1 MSTNNVTLTQETV
14 IVELPKVDIS
24 KLREAFAN
32 VDNEADIKAGEYAAG
47 LIQTLGVAWITMPH
61 DQKGPE
67 GDAMRAERD
76 ALYALLRARKTPH
89 KNPSVKWSQIK
100 KHATAML
107 AEQAKAEA
115 LARGETIPETE
126 APKGNAK
133 HTRSTQL
140 TLLEDLTTLY
150 KHCKRNSKVLTD
162 AQRKAHMHIGS
173 ALSDLG
179 VDVSM
184 L

>member
-1 MSTNNVTLTQETV
+1 MANNITLTQETT
-14 IVELPKVDIS
+14 IVELPKVDIG

-76 ALYALLRARKTPH
+76 ALYALLRARKNPH

-100 KHATAML
+100 KHATTIL

-115 LARGETIPETE
+115 LARGEAVPEDNE
-126 APKGNAK
+126 PKGGAK
-133 HTRSTQL
+133 HNRSTQL
-140 TLLEDLTTLY
+140 TLIEDLTTLW
-150 KHCKRNSKVLTD
+150 KRCKRESKTLTD
-162 AQRKAHMHIGS
+162 AQRKAQLHIGA

-179 VDVSM
+179 VDVNM

>member
-1 MSTNNVTLTQETV
+1 MSTNNVTLTQETT

-76 ALYALLRARKTPH
+76 ELYKLLRARNH
-89 KNPSVKWSQIK
+89 SNPSVKWKQIK
-100 KHATAML
+100 DHANDIL

-115 LARGETIPETE
+115 LRTLCGRRA
-126 APKGNAK
+126 
-133 HTRSTQL
+133 TRP
-140 TLLEDLTTLY
+140 
-150 KHCKRNSKVLTD
+150 RF
-162 AQRKAHMHIGS
+162 
-173 ALSDLG
+173 
-179 VDVSM
+179 
-184 L
+184 

>member
-1 MSTNNVTLTQETV
+1 MAPNNVTLTQETT
-14 IVELPKVDIS
+14 IVELPKVDIG

-47 LIQTLGVAWITMPH
+47 LLQTLGVAWLTMPH

-76 ALYALLRARKTPH
+76 ALYALLRARKNPH
-89 KNPSVKWSQIK
+89 KNPSVKWGQIK

-115 LARGETIPETE
+115 LARGEIIVETE
-126 APKGNAK
+126 TEGGAK
-133 HTRSTQL
+133 HTRSTQA
-140 TLLEDLTTLY
+140 TLVQDLTTLY
-150 KHCKRNSKVLTD
+150 KHCKRNSKTLTD
-162 AQRKAHMHIGS
+162 AQRKAQLHIGA
-173 ALSDLG
+173 ALTDLG
-179 VDVSM
+179 VSVNM

>member
-1 MSTNNVTLTQETV
+1 MCSSDLV
-14 IVELPKVDIS
+14 
-24 KLREAFAN
+24 
-32 VDNEADIKAGEYAAG
+32 
-47 LIQTLGVAWITMPH
+47 LGVSWITMPH

-67 GDAMRAERD
+67 GDAMRTERD
-76 ALYALLRARKTPH
+76 ELYKLLRARNH
-89 KNPSVKWSQIK
+89 SNPSVKWKQIK
-100 KHATAML
+100 DHANDIL

-115 LARGETIPETE
+115 KARGEAVVEIE
-126 APKGNAK
+126 APKGGAK
-133 HTRSTQL
+133 HNRSTQL
-140 TLLEDLTTLY
+140 TLIEDLTTLW
-150 KHCKRNSKVLTD
+150 KRCKRESKTLTD

>member
-1 MSTNNVTLTQETV
+1 MSTNNVTLTQETT
-14 IVELPKVDIS
+14 IVELPKVDIG

-76 ALYALLRARKTPH
+76 ALYALLRARKNPH

-107 AEQAKAEA
+107 AEQA
-115 LARGETIPETE
+115 RSIG
-126 APKGNAK
+126 KG
-133 HTRSTQL
+133 
-140 TLLEDLTTLY
+140 
-150 KHCKRNSKVLTD
+150 
-162 AQRKAHMHIGS
+162 
-173 ALSDLG
+173 
-179 VDVSM
+179 
-184 L
+184 